1 MKTKAIYNYMRNTNE
16 NKGCDYLDKR
26 AGKFIQIG
34 SGISKYNSFIPE
46 LLPPKDP
53 PIQYDDE
60 MIYLLSEANRF
71 IGRLDEVTDT
81 LISPSYFVYMYARKE
96 ATLSS
101 QIEGTQATFSD
112 LIKAEA
118 GLHDEIPDDVKEIEN
133 YVKAVNYGY
142 DRINT
147 LPLSLRFIREIHEIL
162 MQGVRGENKTPG
174 EFRKSQNWIGGYS
187 ISTATYVPPSI
198 EYMSDLLNNFEKF
211 MHEEDYIADLV
222 KVALLHS
229 QFEMIH
235 PFLDGNGRVGRL
247 LIAFYLSAKNLLH
260 KPTLYLS
267 KYFKKNREAY
277 YGCLY
282 NIHDNGEYET
292 WIKFFLEGII
302 QTSKEAID
310 MARAISQLKE
320 SDLRKISLLGRISEN
335 ALVVYEGL
343 FDKPTITIH
352 EIISKLKVSNATAG
366 RLAEKLIEIDILE
379 NIKDRS
385 RNKVFVYKKYI
396 DIFNQD

>member
-1 MKTKAIYNYMRNTNE
+1 MDN
-16 NKGCDYLDKR
+16 R
-26 AGKFIQIG
+26 AGKFIKIG

-46 LLPPKDP
+46 LLPPTKP

-60 MIYLLSEANRF
+60 MIYLLAEANRY

-118 GLHDEIPDDVKEIEN
+118 GIRDEIPDDVKEIEN

-142 DRINT
+142 ERINT
-147 LPLSLRFIREIHEIL
+147 LPLSLRLIREIHEIL
-162 MQGVRGENKTPG
+162 MQGVRGETKTPG
-174 EFRKSQNWIGGYS
+174 EFRRSQNWIGGYS
-187 ISTATYVPPSI
+187 ISTASYIPPSI
-198 EYMSDLLNNFEKF
+198 EYMSDLLSNFETF
-211 MHEEDYIADLV
+211 MHEEDYIPDLV

-247 LIAFYLSAKNLLH
+247 LIAFYLSANNLLH

-267 KYFKKNREAY
+267 KYFKKNRETY
-277 YGCLY
+277 YDCLY
-282 NIHDNGEYET
+282 NIHAKGDYET
-292 WIKFFLEGII
+292 WLKFFLDGII
-302 QTSKEAID
+302 QTSKEAIN
-310 MARAISQLKE
+310 MAREISQLKE
-320 SDLRKISLLGRISEN
+320 SDLRKISMLGRVSEN
-335 ALVVYEGL
+335 ALTLYEGL
-343 FDKPTITIH
+343 FDKPTITIN
-352 EIISKLKVSNATAG
+352 EIMNKLEVSNATAG
-366 RLAEKLIEIDILE
+366 RLAEKLIEIGILE
-379 NIKDRS
+379 NLKDRT
-385 RNKVFVYKKYI
+385 RNKVFIYKKYI
-396 DIFNQD
+396 DIFNED

>member
-1 MKTKAIYNYMRNTNE
+1 MDN
-16 NKGCDYLDKR
+16 R
-26 AGKFIQIG
+26 AGKFIEIG

-46 LLPPKDP
+46 SLPPTKS
-53 PIQYDDE
+53 PIHYDDK
-60 MIYLLSEANRF
+60 MIYLVAEANRY

-101 QIEGTQATFSD
+101 QIEGTRATFSD

-118 GLHDEIPDDVKEIEN
+118 GIHDEIPDDVKEIEN

-142 DRINT
+142 ERMNT
-147 LPLSLRFIREIHEIL
+147 LPLSLRLIREIHEIL
-162 MQGVRGENKTPG
+162 MQGVRGETKTPG

-187 ISTATYVPPSI
+187 ILTASYIPPSI
-198 EYMSDLLNNFEKF
+198 EYMSDLLSNFETF
-211 MHEEDYIADLV
+211 MHEEDYIPDLV

-229 QFEMIH
+229 RFEMIH

-267 KYFKKNREAY
+267 KYFKKNREIY
-277 YGCLY
+277 YDCLF
-282 NIHDNGEYET
+282 NIHAKGDYET

-302 QTSKEAID
+302 QTSKEAIN

-320 SDLRKISLLGRISEN
+320 SDLRKISMLGRVSKN
-335 ALVVYEGL
+335 ALKLYEGL
-343 FDKPTITIH
+343 FDKPTITIE
-352 EIISKLKVSNATAG
+352 EIMNKLEVSNATAG
-366 RLAEKLIEIDILE
+366 RLAEKLIEIGVLE
-379 NIKDRS
+379 NLKDRT
-385 RNKVFVYKKYI
+385 RNKVFIYKKYI
-396 DIFNQD
+396 DIFNED